1 MTSRNLKNNT
11 HNHAFYFLSIRL
23 HACYSIELTNHNLW
37 DIFLLSCQLF
47 IIINC
52 TAVNIFLH
60 LFLCLIRYISMNG
73 LLYFKTI
80 SIFLVPVIWVYYR
93 SKIEE
98 EIWNIYT
105 CGWLRRN
112 LTTLPRE
119 KKVNQINWRQA
130 IARNFSKIWLWIF
143 SVLLAEISIWDFN
156 TSWLFF

>member
-1 MTSRNLKNNT
+1 MTFRDLKNNT

-23 HACYSIELTNHNLW
+23 RACYSIELTNHNLW
-37 DIFLLSCQLF
+37 DIFLFSFQLF
-47 IIINC
+47 IIINY

-60 LFLCLIRYISMNG
+60 LFLCLIRCISMNG

-80 SIFLVPVIWVYYR
+80 SIFLVPVTWVYYR
-93 SKIEE
+93 SKKEE

-130 IARNFSKIWLWIF
+130 IVRNFSKIWLWIF
-143 SVLLAEISIWDFN
+143 SVLLAEISVWDFN
-156 TSWLFF
+156 TS